1 LRSGLQAF
9 APLVD
14 QEWAKEV
21 RAELGWVA
29 GAMGAAR
36 DREVLEG
43 RLVAGL
49 RALSPSIDRAAGLV
63 VVQDTLDAERLAAAA
78 FGREALMS
86 PRYLRLLDT
95 LIAAAAQPPTTRRA
109 KRPASQVLPAL
120 VNARWATLER
130 AARRLADELEG
141 HDDHWHRTRIDAK
154 KARYTVEAV
163 TPVFGAPA
171 KAFAQQLAR
180 VTDLL
185 GRHQDCAIAAD
196 TVAAMLGRDTG
207 PRAAFALGALYE
219 QQRAELRGVRRE
231 FLALWPEIAQPR
243 WRRWLRAQR

>member
-1 LRSGLQAF
+1 
-9 APLVD
+9 
-14 QEWAKEV
+14 
-21 RAELGWVA
+21 VA

-63 VVQDTLDAERLAAAA
+63 VVQDTLDAERIAAAA
-78 FGREALMS
+78 LGREALMS
-86 PRYLRLLDT
+86 PRYLALLDT
-95 LIAAAAQPPTTRRA
+95 LMAAAENPPTTRRA
-109 KRPASQVLPAL
+109 KRPAAQVLPQL
-120 VNARWATLER
+120 VNVRWDTLEK
-130 AARRLADELEG
+130 AARRLAHELEG

-171 KAFAQQLAR
+171 KSFAQQLAR

-196 TVAAMLGRDTG
+196 TVAAMLDRDTG

-231 FLALWPEIAQPR
+231 FLVLWPEIEQPR
-243 WRRWLRAQR
+243 WRRWLRAQP